1 MTTKI
6 TSDVLEGYVYCKFKG
21 HLKLS
26 AQLGTKCD
34 FEAMLTE
41 LRAEVRLKAID
52 AILVRHTGDQV
63 VRNIPLTTAG
73 LKRGPQ
79 FVLDGTLEDDALS
92 LHFDGLKRMEGESK
106 LGDFHY
112 LPVLFHEG
120 RQVKKEQKLLLEV
133 YGIVLFGLQGRA
145 PAYGVIWH
153 DRDCKATKVKLNPD
167 HRKAEQA
174 LQGLKDVATSG
185 SVPRLLLNDHCTV
198 CEFRQQCHE
207 QAVKEDN
214 ITLLRGMGE
223 KEVNRYARNGIST
236 VTQLS
241 CTFRMRR
248 RGKRVKTQERPHYF
262 ALQALAL
269 REKKVFVLGTPV
281 LPTTPVRLYF
291 DCEGDPER
299 GFVYLIG
306 LTVVGGGE
314 ERHYSF
320 WADKGAEER
329 SIFQQFLD
337 VVGRYPGSALF
348 YYGSYERAF
357 LRRMRK
363 VALRKK
369 KLVDRL
375 LADSC
380 NVVSV
385 IYASI
390 YFPTYSNGL
399 KHVGAY
405 LGCTW
410 SEGNASG
417 SQSLVWRRA
426 WEAGGGNSVKQKL
439 ITYNAEDCA
448 ALRRVTERIAAIVE
462 GMGKERSQA
471 DEAIGSPK
479 VVRAEDIPAFTTR
492 REFGPGNFAFADLE
506 YVNQCAYFEYQRDK
520 VFLRTNNTLRRVHA
534 RKVRRRTRKL
544 TVNRRILI
552 RSVRCP
558 QCQGKSIRRY
568 PDKMHVKLAYDL
580 RITEGGIRRQVIEC
594 ASALHRCL
602 DCNRDFLPCR
612 YKRRDKHFHAL
623 KSWAMYQ
630 HIAHGV
636 SFQRIEE
643 MIREFFG
650 LRVTYVE
657 LHMFKALL
665 ARRYRPTVRHIL
677 TKLIAGAFMHAD
689 ETHVNFQR
697 GKGYVWV
704 LANMEEVVYLY
715 KPSKEGEFLYELL
728 KGFTGVLITDF
739 FSAYDSLPCEQQKC
753 LVHLIRDMNHDLLTN
768 PFDDEFKSLVSEF
781 GQLLR
786 TIVATIDRYGL
797 KKRHMNKHT
806 EDVERF
812 FRMLDSQQFHS
823 DCAQAYQQR
832 FAKNRQK
839 LFTFLR
845 HDSVPW
851 NNNNAEHAIKHY
863 AQYRQGTDGQM
874 TESGISDYLVL
885 LSVYQTCR
893 YKGVSFLKFLLSG
906 EKDVDEFIEAGGN
919 RRWITG
925 IELYPNDFSSNHP
938 RRGARRKQKPSRD
951 EAGNRQSLRPDR
963 GTAKCAV

>member
-1 MTTKI
+1 MATKI
-6 TSDVLEGYVYCKFKG
+6 TSDVLESYMHCKFKG
-21 HLKLS
+21 YLKL
-26 AQLGTKCD
+26 AGQQGTKCD

-41 LRAEVRLKAID
+41 SRAEVILKAI
-52 AILVRHTGDQV
+52 ATIISRYAGDQV
-63 VRNIPLTTAG
+63 ARNFPLTTAG

-79 FVLDGTLEDDALS
+79 YILDGTLEDETLA
-92 LHFDGLKRMEGESK
+92 LHFDGLKRVEGESK

-133 YGIVLFGLQGRA
+133 YGTILSGLQGRA
-145 PAYGVIWH
+145 PAYGIIWH
-153 DRDCKATKVKLNPD
+153 GRECKATRVRLNPD
-167 HRKAEQA
+167 LRKAERI
-174 LQGLKDVATSG
+174 LRGLKDMATSG
-185 SVPRLLLNDHCTV
+185 LPPRLLLNDHCPV
-198 CEFRQQCHE
+198 CEFRQRCHE
-207 QAVKEDN
+207 QAVQDDN

-223 KEVNRYARNGIST
+223 KEVNRYARKGIST

-241 CTFRMRR
+241 CTFRLRK
-248 RGKRVKTQERPHYF
+248 RGKRVKTQQRPNYF
-262 ALQALAL
+262 ALRALAL
-269 REKKVFVLGTPV
+269 REKKIYVLGTPT
-281 LPTTPVRLYF
+281 LPITPVRLYF

-306 LTVVGGGE
+306 LTVDGDGE
-314 ERHYSF
+314 EKHYSF
-320 WADKGAEER
+320 WADNEAEEK

-337 VVGRYPGSALF
+337 VVGRYPKSTLI

-363 VALRKK
+363 VAVGK
-369 KLVDRL
+369 KLVDRV

-385 IYASI
+385 IYACI

-399 KHVGAY
+399 KQLGAY
-405 LGCTW
+405 LGFTW

-417 SQSLVWRRA
+417 AQSVAWRRA
-426 WEAGGGNSVKQKL
+426 WESGGGNSVKQKL

-448 ALRRVTERIAAIVE
+448 ALRRVTERIAEIVE
-462 GMGKERSQA
+462 GLGKDRSQA
-471 DEAIGSPK
+471 DYALGSPK
-479 VVRAEDIPAFTTR
+479 VVRAEDIPASTTR
-492 REFGPGNFAFADLE
+492 REFGRGNFAFPELE

-520 VFLRTNNTLRRVHA
+520 VFLRTNKTLRRVHA
-534 RKVRRRTRKL
+534 RKVQRRTRKL
-544 TVNRRILI
+544 RVNRRIVI
-552 RSVRCP
+552 RSLRCP
-558 QCQGKSIRRY
+558 FCQGKSIRRY

-594 ASALHRCL
+594 AAALHRCL
-602 DCNRDFLPCR
+602 DCNRDFLPRR

-630 HIAHGV
+630 HIAHRV

-657 LHMFKALL
+657 LHMFKSLL
-665 ARRYRPTVRHIL
+665 ARRYRSTVRRL
-677 TKLIAGAFMHAD
+677 LAKLIAGAVIHAD
-689 ETHVNFQR
+689 ETNVNLQK

-704 LANMEEVVYLY
+704 LANLEEVVYLY
-715 KPSKEGEFLYELL
+715 KPSREGEFLHELL
-728 KGFTGVLITDF
+728 KGFAGVLITDF

-797 KKRHMNKHT
+797 KRRHLNKHT
-806 EDVERF
+806 DDVEQF
-812 FRMLDSQQFHS
+812 FRTLGGRQFHS
-823 DCAQAYQQR
+823 ELAQGYR
-832 FAKNRQK
+832 ERLTKNQEK

-851 NNNNAEHAIKHY
+851 NNNNAEHAVKHY
-863 AQYRQGTDGQM
+863 AQYREVTDGQM

-885 LSVYQTCR
+885 LSVYQTCK

-906 EKDVDEFIEAGGN
+906 EKDVDEFIETGGK
-919 RRWITG
+919 RRRITG
-925 IELYPNDFSSNHP
+925 LELYPNDFISNHP
-938 RRGARRKQKPSRD
+938 RRGVRRKQEPSRD
-951 EAGNRQSLRPDR
+951 EDDQSPESS
-963 GTAKCAV
+963 GG

>member
-1 MTTKI
+1 MATKI
-6 TSDVLEGYVYCKFKG
+6 TSEVLESYLDCKFKG
-21 HLKLS
+21 SLKL
-26 AQLGTKCD
+26 AGQQGTKCG
-34 FEAMLTE
+34 FEAMLAE
-41 LRAEVRLKAID
+41 LRAELRLKAID
-52 AILVRHTGDQV
+52 TIIARHPGDQV
-63 VRNIPLTTAG
+63 ARNIPLTTAG

-79 FVLDGTLEDDALS
+79 YILDGTLEDDALA
-92 LHFDGLKRMEGESK
+92 LHFDGLKRMKGESK

-120 RQVKKEQKLLLEV
+120 RQVKKGQKLLLEV
-133 YGIVLFGLQGRA
+133 HGMILSGLQGRA

-153 DRDCKATKVKLNPD
+153 GRECKASRVKLNPD
-167 HRKAEQA
+167 HRKAQQVLRE
-174 LQGLKDVATSG
+174 LKDLATSG
-185 SVPRLLLNDHCTV
+185 LPARLLLNDHCPV
-198 CEFRQQCHE
+198 CEFRQRCHE
-207 QAVKEDN
+207 QAVQEDN

-223 KEVNRYARNGIST
+223 KEVNRYARKGIST

-241 CTFRMRR
+241 CTFRLRK
-248 RGKRVKTQERPHYF
+248 RGKRVKTQQRPHYF

-269 REKKVFVLGTPV
+269 RERKIYVLGTPI
-281 LPTTPVRLYF
+281 LPTAPVRLYF
-291 DCEGDPER
+291 DCEGDPEK

-306 LTVVGGGE
+306 LTVVGSGE

-320 WADKGAEER
+320 WADDEAEER
-329 SIFQQFLD
+329 SIFQHFLD
-337 VVGRYPGSALF
+337 VVARYPDSTLV

-363 VALRKK
+363 VAVGK
-369 KLVDRL
+369 KLVDRV
-375 LADSC
+375 LANSC

-385 IYASI
+385 IHASI

-399 KHVGAY
+399 KDVGAY

-417 SQSLVWRRA
+417 AQSVAWRRT
-426 WEAGGGNSVKQKL
+426 WELGGGDAVKQKL

-448 ALRRVTERIAAIVE
+448 ALRRVTECIAEIVE
-462 GMGKERSQA
+462 GTGEDGSKA
-471 DEAIGSPK
+471 GGGIGPPK
-479 VVRAEDIPAFTTR
+479 VARAEDIPASTTR
-492 REFGPGNFAFADLE
+492 REFGRGHFAFPELE
-506 YVNQCAYFEYQRDK
+506 YVNRCAYFDYQRDK
-520 VFLRTNNTLRRVHA
+520 VFLRTNETLRRVHA

-544 TVNRRILI
+544 RANRRIVI
-552 RSVRCP
+552 RSLRCP
-558 QCQGKSIRRY
+558 FCQGKAIRRY

-594 ASALHRCL
+594 AAALHRCL
-602 DCNRDFLPCR
+602 DCNGNFLPRR

-630 HIAHGV
+630 HIAHWV

-657 LHMFKALL
+657 LNMFKSLL
-665 ARRYRPTVRHIL
+665 ARRYRPTVRRML
-677 TKLIAGAFMHAD
+677 AKLIAGAVIHAD
-689 ETHVNFQR
+689 ETHANLQK

-715 KPSKEGEFLYELL
+715 KPSREGDFLHELL

-753 LVHLIRDMNHDLLTN
+753 LVHLIRDMNHDLLNN

-797 KKRHMNKHT
+797 KKKHLNKHT
-806 EDVERF
+806 NDVERF
-812 FRMLDSQQFHS
+812 FRTLGGRQFHS
-823 DCAQAYQQR
+823 DLAQAYQQR
-832 FAKNRQK
+832 LTKNREK

-851 NNNNAEHAIKHY
+851 NNNNAEHAFKHY
-863 AQYRQGTDGQM
+863 AHYREVTDGQM
-874 TESGISDYLVL
+874 TESGLSDYLVL
-885 LSVYQTCR
+885 LSVYQTCK

-906 EKDVDEFIEAGGN
+906 EKDVDRFIEAGGK
-919 RRWITG
+919 RRRTTG
-925 IELYPNDFSSNHP
+925 LELYPKGFSSNHP
-938 RRGARRKQKPSRD
+938 RRGGRKQIPSQGN
-951 EAGNRQSLRPDR
+951 AGQTSDSPL
-963 GTAKCAV
+963 A